1 MTENIAERWIKG
13 PADKRSRRTRNLIKQ
28 VFMALLKEKPIE
40 RITVTELCRIADL
53 NRSTFYQYYG
63 DVYMLLEEV
72 EADFLEQVDQAIQ
85 EIIEDSTTPPDKIT
99 RWVLDYIYQQKEL
112 IYLFVFK
119 YKQVEFWEKLDQK
132 ILHLFRSKV
141 LQIYV
146 LPANVSNT
154 VFEDTL
160 LFLAAGFYAMY
171 KRWLGEGCQ
180 GDIEALADRTTE
192 LSLICLDQL
201 LLRKEERAA
210 QREIL
215 GAKDGQK
222 TCISGK

>member
-1 MTENIAERWIKG
+1 MTVKN
-13 PADKRSRRTRNLIKQ
+13 ADKVLKETVDKRARRTRGLIKQ
-28 VFMALLKEKPIE
+28 VFMAQLKEKPIE
-40 RITVTELCRIADL
+40 RITVTELCRIADI

-72 EADFLEQVDQAIQ
+72 EADFLEQADQVIE
-85 EIIEDSTTPPDKIT
+85 EIIADTVTPPRDIT
-99 RWVLDYIYQQKEL
+99 RWVLTYIYEQKEL

-132 ILHLFRSKV
+132 ILQLFRSKV
-141 LQIYV
+141 LQVYV
-146 LPANVSNT
+146 LPPEVSET

-180 GDIEALADRTTE
+180 RDMESLADRTTE
-192 LSLICLDQL
+192 LSLTCLDQL
-201 LLRKEERAA
+201 LVHKAEEA
-210 QREIL
+210 
-215 GAKDGQK
+215 GQK

>member
-85 EIIEDSTTPPDKIT
+85 EIIE
-99 RWVLDYIYQQKEL
+99 
-112 IYLFVFK
+112 
-119 YKQVEFWEKLDQK
+119 
-132 ILHLFRSKV
+132 
-141 LQIYV
+141 
-146 LPANVSNT
+146 
-154 VFEDTL
+154 
-160 LFLAAGFYAMY
+160 
-171 KRWLGEGCQ
+171 
-180 GDIEALADRTTE
+180 
-192 LSLICLDQL
+192 
-201 LLRKEERAA
+201 
-210 QREIL
+210 
-215 GAKDGQK
+215 K
-222 TCISGK
+222 T